1 MVAGCVV
8 VAASCGADDDEAVRP
23 VVDQI
28 VPAIAAVED
37 ELGGPQQFF
46 EINATPQ
53 VVNLFVATDGG
64 TMVTPYVY
72 VGGEVASPAEPTT
85 AEGATFVADAVTFD
99 AATILD
105 GVTDE
110 LPDSDVARLSI
121 VGGPG
126 GAVRYGATVRVRRRR
141 HAGDR
146 ARTRRHRPIRRPRRL
161 TRWRLTIRAGS
172 VSVSGTDPA
181 LIRIPPRWG
190 AMAEVSNTPLV
201 PWTSL

>member
-8 VAASCGADDDEAVRP
+8 LTTSCGGDDDEAVRP

-28 VPAIAAVED
+28 APAIAAVES

-126 GAVRYGATVRVRRRR
+126 GAVRYGATVQSD
-141 HAGDR
+141 AGGTLEIVLGPDGTVQSVDPGGDE
-146 ARTRRHRPIRRPRRL
+146 ASQI
-161 TRWRLTIRAGS
+161 WAGS
-172 VSVSGTDPA
+172 VSVSGRIRPDTDPA
-181 LIRIPPRWG
+181 QMG
-190 AMAEVSNTPLV
+190 GDA
-201 PWTSL
+201 